1 MIDYTLILERRY
13 AGEQWALNGDDY
25 TGLVWLSD
33 TPQPSQQTL
42 DNLWLEVQ
50 NELLNEQTQ
59 LTTNKAVAQSKLEA
73 LGLTADDLK
82 ALGL

>member
-25 TGLVWLSD
+25 TGLVWISD
-33 TPQPSQQTL
+33 TPKPSQQTL

-59 LTTNKAVAQSKLEA
+59 AATDKTALLAKL
-73 LGLTADDLK
+73 GITADEAKL
-82 ALGL
+82 LLS